1 MGANSASTR
10 NGIRRRYV
18 TVSRRWRDTH
28 GDKTTCQMLCMAE
41 HDWFEKHAQVPT
53 WVDAKTPIKNLWL
66 TGQDT
71 VTCGQPIGQA
81 AGLISAFRM
90 AGLAQTV
97 RYLAR
102 TLPPI
107 VRAVR
112 AEREAQ
118 VPPEGRPPDRSTD
131 LSAERCP
138 HGRRRRRRRGAS
150 ASFPL
155 QPVRPSRHRPRGR

>member
-1 MGANSASTR
+1 
-10 NGIRRRYV
+10 
-18 TVSRRWRDTH
+18 
-28 GDKTTCQMLCMAE
+28 MLCMAE

-118 VPPEGRPPDRSTD
+118 VPLAADRPIDRPT
-131 LSAERCP
+131 SAPSDVPAVEDVAAAEEHPR
-138 HGRRRRRRRGAS
+138 AL
-150 ASFPL
+150 PL